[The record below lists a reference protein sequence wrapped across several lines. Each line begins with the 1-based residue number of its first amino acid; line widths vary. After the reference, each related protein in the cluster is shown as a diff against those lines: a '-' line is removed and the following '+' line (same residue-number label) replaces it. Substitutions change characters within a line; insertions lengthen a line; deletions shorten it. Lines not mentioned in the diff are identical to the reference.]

1 MTWGWAEGGMR
12 GRCFPVHQ
20 TCFAGSPN
28 FAQEPSVGSE
38 ATDRYSS
45 VTHSLSVRA
54 SLPTALHS
62 LLRGAAR
69 LMDVSGSM
77 RRRRPASDLEAI
89 AGDWSA
95 VMADFARACASVSAE
110 ENTDD
115 EGPDRGIHRSG
126 CAAEK
131 GEP

>member
-1 MTWGWAEGGMR
+1 MSASDRVDGNMT
-12 GRCFPVHQ
+12 
-20 TCFAGSPN
+20 
-28 FAQEPSVGSE
+28 EPKRTTARQPSW
-38 ATDRYSS
+38 R
-45 VTHSLSVRA
+45 
-54 SLPTALHS
+54 PTLHS

-115 EGPDRGIHRSG
+115 EGPDR
-126 CAAEK
+126 
-131 GEP
+131 